1 SHMLDCQL
9 FGLNP
14 GAHHLVNI
22 ALHTANAV
30 LLFLLLQQLTGSVW
44 SSAFVA
50 AVFAIHPLHV
60 ESVAWVSERKDVL
73 SGLFFF
79 LTVFAYFHYT
89 RKPNTARYVTFCVLF
104 AGGLLA
110 KPMLVTLPVILLLLD
125 YWPLR
130 RAQGDALNG
139 QNDPTITG
147 LIMEKVPL
155 FVLSIGSAI
164 AMLIAQRRGIVQVA
178 HLPLTWRVAN
188 ALSVYLIYI
197 WQMIWP
203 ASLATI
209 YPHPGKLPIWETAGA
224 AGFLLLITIT
234 FLSLRRR
241 QPYLIVG
248 WLWYL
253 IMLLP
258 VIGLIQVGS
267 QGHADRYTYLPQI
280 GLYIA
285 VTWTIVDVSKSVR
298 YQRAVFAVI
307 GSVIIALFAWR
318 AWIQTSYW
326 HDTERLWNR
335 TLAVTKQ
342 NEHAHFSFGEF
353 LLKTHRLD
361 EAIAQFEIVLAK
373 NPFDPDANFQIG
385 SAF

>member
-1 SHMLDCQL
+1 TGRYDFVNYDDRLYVSENPQIQAGLTWQNVIWAFTHVHSNNWHPLTTMSHMLDCQL

-22 ALHTANAV
+22 ALHTAHAV

-147 LIMEKVPL
+147 LILEKVPL

-164 AMLIAQRRGIVQVA
+164 ATLIAQRSGIVQVA

-203 ASLATI
+203 
-209 YPHPGKLPIWETAGA
+209 
-224 AGFLLLITIT
+224 
-234 FLSLRRR
+234 
-241 QPYLIVG
+241 
-248 WLWYL
+248 
-253 IMLLP
+253 
-258 VIGLIQVGS
+258 
-267 QGHADRYTYLPQI
+267 
-280 GLYIA
+280 
-285 VTWTIVDVSKSVR
+285 
-298 YQRAVFAVI
+298 
-307 GSVIIALFAWR
+307 
-318 AWIQTSYW
+318 
-326 HDTERLWNR
+326 
-335 TLAVTKQ
+335 
-342 NEHAHFSFGEF
+342 
-353 LLKTHRLD
+353 
-361 EAIAQFEIVLAK
+361 
-373 NPFDPDANFQIG
+373 
-385 SAF
+385 